1 MVTLAQ
7 GLRLAGAALG
17 AVGGALVFVE
27 FFQLPSYVEYQGEFD
42 TYDVDIAPGTV
53 TEHTTLGR
61 VGALL
66 VSVGFALLFLG
77 EFLGL

>member
-17 AVGGALVFVE
+17 AVGGALVFIE
-27 FFQLPSYVEYQGEFD
+27 FFQFPSYVRYEEEFD
-42 TYDVDIAPGTV
+42 SYDIDIAPQTL

-61 VGALL
+61 VGGLL

-77 EFLGL
+77 EFVAL

>member
-7 GLRLAGAALG
+7 GLRLVGAALG

-27 FFQLPSYVEYQGEFD
+27 FFQLPSYVSYQEEFD
-42 TYDVDIAPGTV
+42 SYDLDIAPATV

-61 VGALL
+61 VGSLL

-77 EFLGL
+77 EFVAL